1 MGVQA
6 LTAER
11 TDEGDVGG
19 LTGKGRQPPDVGEN
33 VDCPQTYRARYS
45 CDFSRYFQSEELPF
59 QGIALA
65 VFPVTVLTASQV

>member
-19 LTGKGRQPPDVGEN
+19 LTGKGRQATDVGED
-33 VDCPQTYRARYS
+33 VDRPQTYRARYS
-45 CDFSRYFQSEELPF
+45 CDFSRHFQSEELPF
-59 QGIALA
+59 QGIASA
-65 VFPVTVLTASQV
+65 VLPVTVLIASQA